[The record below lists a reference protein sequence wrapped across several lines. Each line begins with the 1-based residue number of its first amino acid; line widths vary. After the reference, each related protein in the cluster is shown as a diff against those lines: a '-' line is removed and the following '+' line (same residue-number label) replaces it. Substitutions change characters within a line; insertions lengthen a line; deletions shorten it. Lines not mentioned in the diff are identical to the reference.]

1 MEIVLIANA
10 FALGRKMSV
19 RMVSCTVGVF
29 DFAALSSQELISAT
43 ARVSN
48 PANQMNME
56 TAPKLIA
63 YLIKNK
69 HWSPFEMAHLTVEIK
84 TSRAIAQQILR
95 HRSFSFQEFSQ
106 RYAKATNFVTYEA
119 RRQDNKNRQNSIDD
133 MDENNRV
140 WFQESQKAIQ
150 EMSRQSYEAALD
162 RGIAKEQARFLLP
175 LSTETTLYMCGSAR
189 SWIHYLELRCA
200 NGTQKE
206 HKDIADAIKVIFS
219 EEFPDVAKALDWQS
233 S

>member
-1 MEIVLIANA
+1 
-10 FALGRKMSV
+10 MSV
-19 RMVSCTVGVF
+19 RMVSCTVGVME
-29 DFAALSSQELISAT
+29 FAALQAQDLIAST

-69 HWSPFEMAHLTVEIK
+69 HWSPFEMAHMTVEIK

-106 RYAKATNFVTYEA
+106 RYAKATNFVNYEA
-119 RRQDNKNRQNSIDD
+119 RRQDVKNRQNSIDD
-133 MDENNRV
+133 MEQHHKS
-140 WFQESQKAIQ
+140 WFDWAQEDVQRLSKTY
-150 EMSRQSYEAALD
+150 YEEALD

-206 HKDIADAIKVIFS
+206 HKDIAEGIKRIFS
-219 EEFPDVAKALDWQS
+219 EEFPDVATALGWQS

>member
-1 MEIVLIANA
+1 
-10 FALGRKMSV
+10 MSV
-19 RMVSCTVGVF
+19 KMVSVTVGVF
-29 DFAALSSQELISAT
+29 DLGAKSAQELIAYT

-63 YLIKNK
+63 YLIKNR
-69 HWSPFEMAHLTVEIK
+69 HWSPFEMAHFTVEIK

-106 RYAKATNFVTYEA
+106 RYAEATEFVRYPA

-133 MDENNRV
+133 MPDSTKAWFDEV
-140 WFQESQKAIQ
+140 QKRNEEDAFAYYKQ
-150 EMSRQSYEAALD
+150 ALD
-162 RGIAKEQARFLLP
+162 AGIAKEQARFLLP
-175 LSTETTLYMCGSAR
+175 LSTQTTLYMCGSVR
-189 SWIHYLELRCA
+189 SWIHYLDLRCA

-206 HKDIADAIKVIFS
+206 HKDIADAIKDIFID
-219 EEFPDVAKALDWQS
+219 EFPDVAKALEWSKSVNLTEPSQTES
-233 S
+233 

>member
-1 MEIVLIANA
+1 MKV
-10 FALGRKMSV
+10 KMI
-19 RMVSCTVGVF
+19 SCTMGVF
-29 DFAALSSQELISAT
+29 DLGGKTSEELIAYT

-48 PANQMNME
+48 PANQMNTE
-56 TAPKLIA
+56 TSPKLIA

-69 HWSPFEMAHLTVEIK
+69 HWSPFEMAHMTVEIV

-106 RYAKATNFVTYEA
+106 RYAEVTNFELYEA

-133 MDENNRV
+133 MAPEDRD
-140 WFQESQKAIQ
+140 WFLNALIGVQTSSESLYK
-150 EMSRQSYEAALD
+150 EALK
-162 RGIAKEQARFLLP
+162 RGVAKEQARFLLP
-175 LSTETTLYMCGSAR
+175 LSTQTTLYMCGSVR
-189 SWIHYLELRCA
+189 SWLHYLELRTG

-206 HKDIADAIKVIFS
+206 HRDVAMKIRSIFCD
-219 EEFPDVAKALDWQS
+219 EFPDVARAMDWQS

>member
-1 MEIVLIANA
+1 MSAQDLIAY
-10 FALGRKMSV
+10 
-19 RMVSCTVGVF
+19 
-29 DFAALSSQELISAT
+29 T

-56 TAPKLIA
+56 TAPKLLA

-69 HWSPFEMAHLTVEIK
+69 HWSPFEMAHMTVEIK

-106 RYAKATNFVTYEA
+106 RYAKATAFVNYEA
-119 RRQDNKNRQNSIDD
+119 RRQDDKNRQNSIDD
-133 MDENNRV
+133 MSEADKQ
-140 WFQESQKAIQ
+140 WFADAQTMVQDFAKNQ
-150 EMSRQSYEAALD
+150 YEEALN

-175 LSTETTLYMCGSAR
+175 LSTETTLYMCGSVR
-189 SWIHYLELRCA
+189 SWMHYLELRCA

-206 HKDIADAIKVIFS
+206 HKDIADGIKSLFNDT
-219 EEFPDVAKALDWQS
+219 FPDIGKALGWLA
-233 S
+233 